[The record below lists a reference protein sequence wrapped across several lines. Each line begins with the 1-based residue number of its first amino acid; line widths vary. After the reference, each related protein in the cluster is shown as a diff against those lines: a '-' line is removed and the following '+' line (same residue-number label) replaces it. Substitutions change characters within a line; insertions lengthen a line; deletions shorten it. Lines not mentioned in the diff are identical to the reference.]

1 MTHIYDDF
9 CKYLIEKKK
18 PSQNTLASYQRDIKH
33 FIVFLQYQRIS
44 SFKDVDIATIDKYV
58 AHLKKENKSSSTISR
73 SLSSLRCFFKYLLS
87 VKEISFNPMIG
98 IKNEKKSKGE
108 LPSVL
113 TNNDVD
119 KLLSSPDITTV
130 KGVRDKAMLEVLY
143 ATGIRVSEL
152 LAIKTNDVN
161 VDVGYIII
169 DKGKPKE
176 RAVPLYAL
184 AVQSL
189 KEYIK
194 SSRPNLLHKGNKNN
208 TLFLNSH
215 GSEMTRQGFWKI
227 IKQYASN
234 SNILSDITPKTLRH
248 SFATHLLENGAD
260 INMLKDMLGHSTLSS
275 TMVYTRVLKN
285 KYQNVYEACHPRASK
300 R

>member
-1 MTHIYDDF
+1 MTYIYDDF

-33 FIVFLQYQRIS
+33 FIVFLQYHRIS
-44 SFKDVDIATIDKYV
+44 SLKKVDIATIDKYV
-58 AHLKKENKSSSTISR
+58 SSLKKENKSSSTISR
-73 SLSSLRCFFKYLLS
+73 TLSSLRCFFKYLLS
-87 VKEISFNPMIG
+87 AKEISFNPMIG
-98 IKNEKKSKGE
+98 VKNEKKEKNE

-113 TNNDVD
+113 TNKDVD
-119 KLLSSPDITTV
+119 RLLSSPDVSTV
-130 KGVRDKAMLEVLY
+130 KGIRDKAMLEVLY

-152 LAIKTNDVN
+152 LAIKTTDVN
-161 VDVGYIII
+161 IDVGYVII
-169 DKGKPKE
+169 DKGNTKE
-176 RAVPLYAL
+176 RAVPLYPL

-189 KEYIK
+189 KDYIK
-194 SSRPNLLHKGNKNN
+194 SSRPTLVHKENITN

-227 IKQYASN
+227 IKQYAS
-234 SNILSDITPKTLRH
+234 SANIHSDITPKTLRH

-285 KYQNVYEACHPRASK
+285 KYQNVYESCHPRASK